1 MTFDELLTIDD
12 IRNNQQKVLDYLDRC
27 FFNDSTVTL
36 SNDDYIKKSVI
47 NRLSQLVL
55 LSENVASINENS
67 EELSRAML
75 RASLNEKDI
84 NFILNASLKI
94 SDISV
99 SIKEAA
105 AKSDGSSKEEEASEK
120 ANEMIKAKME
130 SMGSIENLI
139 YIIKESLGTS
149 RILPV
154 SSEEAIMEAMSQ
166 NLEPEKA
173 RKDMLQ
179 IERPVEF
186 NLSFL
191 DLNKLDN
198 SQIFSFLKNMLSC
211 DSNSS
216 LELQLPIDALIDDIK
231 TLYTIDLP
239 NIAEQAVDFAKNS
252 AKNSFSFTAERDA
265 FQSLFDT
272 L

>member
-173 RKDMLQ
+173 T
-179 IERPVEF
+179 
-186 NLSFL
+186 N
-191 DLNKLDN
+191 
-198 SQIFSFLKNMLSC
+198 
-211 DSNSS
+211 
-216 LELQLPIDALIDDIK
+216 
-231 TLYTIDLP
+231 
-239 NIAEQAVDFAKNS
+239 
-252 AKNSFSFTAERDA
+252 
-265 FQSLFDT
+265 
-272 L
+272 